1 MDSNNPAP
9 AGNQKQLTPK
19 RKILIYGSIFLVTF
33 VIVFAIGSFLLR
45 KPANN
50 EKLEVSGITMTV
62 SYNEYLG
69 YSVKIAGVAKNTSGR
84 ALSYASVE
92 FSVFDS
98 SGNNLGTALD
108 NISNLGDGDTWRFE
122 ATLFSFPKVK
132 PTAWKL
138 ADINAW

>member
-33 VIVFAIGSFLLR
+33 VIVFAIGFFFLR

-50 EKLEVSGITMTV
+50 EKLEVSDITMTV

-69 YSVKIAGVAKNTSGR
+69 YSVKIVGVAKNTSGR
-84 ALSYASVE
+84 ALSYAIIWERRLTTSAIWATATPGVLKLHC
-92 FSVFDS
+92 SVFPKS
-98 SGNNLGTALD
+98 NQRHGNWP
-108 NISNLGDGDTWRFE
+108 I
-122 ATLFSFPKVK
+122 
-132 PTAWKL
+132 
-138 ADINAW
+138 